1 MFIPLRGSYCNQIK
15 VLYDYNKLRVL
26 TYKTIKVMNNIN
38 NRELQEINKVIE
50 VLTAYKEGKI
60 VEVCTS
66 GHGWVR
72 CFVAPAISVINA
84 NLYRIIDKEENIETY
99 E

>member
-1 MFIPLRGSYCNQIK
+1 
-15 VLYDYNKLRVL
+15 
-26 TYKTIKVMNNIN
+26 MNRIN
-38 NRELQEINKVIE
+38 DIELQEINKVIE

-66 GHGWVR
+66 RNGWVR

-84 NLYRIIDKEENIETY
+84 NLYRIVDEKENVETY

>member
-1 MFIPLRGSYCNQIK
+1 
-15 VLYDYNKLRVL
+15 
-26 TYKTIKVMNNIN
+26 MNSIN

-66 GHGWVR
+66 GNGWVR

-84 NLYRIIDKEENIETY
+84 NLYRIVDKQENVEAH

>member
-1 MFIPLRGSYCNQIK
+1 M
-15 VLYDYNKLRVL
+15 NK
-26 TYKTIKVMNNIN
+26 TKSI
-38 NRELQEINKVIE
+38 ELQEINKVIE

-84 NLYRIIDKEENIETY
+84 NLYRIVDEEENIETY

>member
-1 MFIPLRGSYCNQIK
+1 M
-15 VLYDYNKLRVL
+15 NK
-26 TYKTIKVMNNIN
+26 TKNI
-38 NRELQEINKVIE
+38 ELQKINKVIE

-66 GHGWVR
+66 GYGWVR
-72 CFVAPAISVINA
+72 CFVAPAISIINA
-84 NLYRIIDKEENIETY
+84 NLYRIVDEEENIETY

>member
-1 MFIPLRGSYCNQIK
+1 
-15 VLYDYNKLRVL
+15 
-26 TYKTIKVMNNIN
+26 MNSIN

-50 VLTAYKEGKI
+50 VLTAYKKGKI
-60 VEVCTS
+60 VEVCTN

-84 NLYRIIDKEENIETY
+84 NLYRIVNEEENIETY

>member
-1 MFIPLRGSYCNQIK
+1 
-15 VLYDYNKLRVL
+15 
-26 TYKTIKVMNNIN
+26 MNSIN
-38 NRELQEINKVIE
+38 NRELQQINKVIE

-66 GHGWVR
+66 GNGWVR

-84 NLYRIIDKEENIETY
+84 NLYRIVNEEENIEIY
-99 E
+99 EE

>member
-1 MFIPLRGSYCNQIK
+1 M
-15 VLYDYNKLRVL
+15 NK
-26 TYKTIKVMNNIN
+26 TKNI
-38 NRELQEINKVIE
+38 ELQEINKVIK

-60 VEVCTS
+60 VEIYTS
-66 GHGWVR
+66 GHSWVR

-84 NLYRIIDKEENIETY
+84 NLYRIVNEEENIETY

>member
-1 MFIPLRGSYCNQIK
+1 
-15 VLYDYNKLRVL
+15 
-26 TYKTIKVMNNIN
+26 MNSI
-38 NRELQEINKVIE
+38 ELQEINKVIE

-72 CFVAPAISVINA
+72 CYVAPAISVVNT
-84 NLYRIIDKEENIETY
+84 NLYRIVDKEENIEIN

>member
-1 MFIPLRGSYCNQIK
+1 
-15 VLYDYNKLRVL
+15 
-26 TYKTIKVMNNIN
+26 MNSIN

-60 VEVCTS
+60 VEVCTN
-66 GHGWVR
+66 GNGWVR
-72 CFVAPAISVINA
+72 CVIAPAISVINA
-84 NLYRIIDKEENIETY
+84 NLYRIVDEEENIETY

>member
-1 MFIPLRGSYCNQIK
+1 M
-15 VLYDYNKLRVL
+15 NK
-26 TYKTIKVMNNIN
+26 TKNI
-38 NRELQEINKVIE
+38 ELQEINKVIE

-66 GHGWVR
+66 GHDWVR

-84 NLYRIIDKEENIETY
+84 NLYRIVDEEENIETY

>member
-1 MFIPLRGSYCNQIK
+1 
-15 VLYDYNKLRVL
+15 
-26 TYKTIKVMNNIN
+26 MNSIN

-66 GHGWVR
+66 ENGWVR
-72 CFVAPAISVINA
+72 CFVAPAISVINT
-84 NLYRIIDKEENIETY
+84 NLYRIIDEEENIETY

>member
-1 MFIPLRGSYCNQIK
+1 M
-15 VLYDYNKLRVL
+15 NK
-26 TYKTIKVMNNIN
+26 IN
-38 NRELQEINKVIE
+38 DFQLQEINKVIE

-66 GHGWVR
+66 EHGWVR

-84 NLYRIIDKEENIETY
+84 NLYRIIDEEENIETY

>member
-1 MFIPLRGSYCNQIK
+1 MSN
-15 VLYDYNKLRVL
+15 YDYNELRVL
-26 TYKTIKVMNNIN
+26 TYKTIKVINRMNNL
-38 NRELQEINKVIE
+38 ELQEINKVIE

-84 NLYRIIDKEENIETY
+84 NLYRIVDEEENIETY
-99 E
+99 EE

>member
-1 MFIPLRGSYCNQIK
+1 M
-15 VLYDYNKLRVL
+15 NK
-26 TYKTIKVMNNIN
+26 TKNI
-38 NRELQEINKVIE
+38 ELQEINKVIE
-50 VLTAYKEGKI
+50 VLTAYKKGKI

-66 GHGWVR
+66 GNGWVR

-84 NLYRIIDKEENIETY
+84 NLYRIVDKQENVEAH

>member
-1 MFIPLRGSYCNQIK
+1 
-15 VLYDYNKLRVL
+15 
-26 TYKTIKVMNNIN
+26 MNSIN

-60 VEVCTS
+60 VEVCTN

-84 NLYRIIDKEENIETY
+84 NLYRIIDEKENIETY